1 MSNYGTNGYVNY
13 SGYQGYGNSNPYLPQ
28 YQATN
33 VGYQQQPAIPQQPVM
48 NTQQKTPNFLPP
60 LQGVQFATEDE
71 VKAYLVPPASRI
83 MFMDRDKQVFYIKSA
98 DGLGVS
104 NIECYSFQRID
115 LDNQKASAETP
126 SIDTS
131 DLVKKEDLQGF
142 VTTQQFSDAMKK
154 LDDLQKRLDDSLL

>member
-13 SGYQGYGNSNPYLPQ
+13 SGYQGYGNNSPYVPQ

-33 VGYQQQPAIPQQPVM
+33 VGYQQQPVIPQQPVM

-104 NIECYSFQRID
+104 NIECYSFQRVD

-126 SIDTS
+126 AIDTS